1 LQFLNPVKLIK
12 SDLMVDIMR
21 IFRKKFFTDI
31 FNKLI
36 GKEKKL
42 KIGFYGHPNSG
53 KTTLANRMTKD
64 WTGKSLGLVS
74 EIPHETRR
82 VYRQERVTLNYDGV
96 ELDFDIIDTPGI
108 ATKIDYKNFLQYG
121 LSEEEA
127 KERAKEATK
136 GIIEAIKWL
145 DDVTGVLL
153 VVDSTKDPL
162 TQANITIIGNL
173 EARKIPFVIVAN
185 KVDLPESNPERI
197 LSVFPQHKVVSIS
210 ALHGENTDK
219 LYQAMVDKFN

>member
-1 LQFLNPVKLIK
+1 
-12 SDLMVDIMR
+12 MVDIMQR
-21 IFRKKFFTDI
+21 IFRKKFFRDI

-64 WTGKSLGLVS
+64 WIGKNLGLVS
-74 EIPHETRR
+74 EIPHETRK

-108 ATKIDYKNFLQYG
+108 ATKIDYKNFLEYG
-121 LSEEEA
+121 LSKDEA

-173 EARKIPFVIVAN
+173 EARNIPFVVVAN
-185 KVDLPESNPERI
+185 KVDLPESNTGRI
-197 LSVFPQHKVVSIS
+197 LSVFPQHKVVGIS
-210 ALHGENTDK
+210 ALKGENIDE
-219 LYQAMVDKFN
+219 LYQAMVEKFN

>member
-1 LQFLNPVKLIK
+1 
-12 SDLMVDIMR
+12 MVDIMQR
-21 IFRKKFFTDI
+21 IFRKKFFRDI

-64 WTGKSLGLVS
+64 WTGKSLGLIS
-74 EIPHETRR
+74 EIPHETRK
-82 VYRQERVTLNYDGV
+82 VCRQERVTLTYDGV

-108 ATKIDYKNFLQYG
+108 ATKIDYKNFLEYG
-121 LSEEEA
+121 LSEQDA

-153 VVDSTKDPL
+153 VVDSTQDPL

-173 EARKIPFVIVAN
+173 EARNIPFVVVAN
-185 KVDLPESNPERI
+185 KVDLPESNTGRI
-197 LSVFPQHKVVSIS
+197 LSVFPQHRVVGIS
-210 ALHGENTDK
+210 ALKGENVDE
-219 LYQAMVDKFN
+219 LYQAMVERFN

>member
-1 LQFLNPVKLIK
+1 MQFLNPVKLTK

>member
-1 LQFLNPVKLIK
+1 MIRVVSMPRF
-12 SDLMVDIMR
+12 
-21 IFRKKFFTDI
+21 FRRKFFTDI

-36 GKEKKL
+36 GKNKIL

-53 KTTLANRMTKD
+53 KTTLANRMTND
-64 WTGKSLGLVS
+64 WIGKPIGLVS

-82 VYRQERVTLNYDGV
+82 VYRQEHVTLKHDGV
-96 ELDFDIIDTPGI
+96 ELNFDIIDTPGI
-108 ATKIDYKNFLQYG
+108 ATKIDYTNFLEFG
-121 LSEEEA
+121 LTESEA

-153 VVDSTKDPL
+153 VIDATEDPL
-162 TQANITIIGNL
+162 TQANITIMGNL

-185 KVDLPESNPERI
+185 KIDLPGAVPDKI
-197 LSVFPQHKVVSIS
+197 YSVFPQHTVVPIS
-210 ALHGENTDK
+210 ALNGDNTRV
-219 LYQAMVDKFN
+219 LYKKMVERFR

>member
-1 LQFLNPVKLIK
+1 
-12 SDLMVDIMR
+12 MR
-21 IFRKKFFTDI
+21 RFFRRKFFRDI

-53 KTTLANRMTKD
+53 KTTLANRMATD
-64 WTGKSLGLVS
+64 WLGKSIGLVS
-74 EIPHETRR
+74 EIPHETRK
-82 VYRQERVTLNYDGV
+82 VYRQEHVTLSHNGV

-108 ATKIDYKNFLQYG
+108 ATKIDYKNFLKFG
-121 LSEEEA
+121 LSEVEA

-153 VVDSTKDPL
+153 VIDATQDPL

-185 KVDLPESNPERI
+185 KMDLPEASNERI
-197 LSVFPQHKVVSIS
+197 KSVFPQHNVVPIS
-210 ALHGENTDK
+210 ALNGNNTK
-219 LYQAMVDKFN
+219 QLYQVMVERFR

>member
-1 LQFLNPVKLIK
+1 MQFLNPVKLIK

>member
-1 LQFLNPVKLIK
+1 MFK
-12 SDLMVDIMR
+12 
-21 IFRKKFFTDI
+21 IFRRNYFRDVFY
-31 FNKLI
+31 KLI
-36 GKEKKL
+36 GRNKKL

-53 KTTLANRMTKD
+53 KTTLANRMTTD
-64 WTGKSLGLVS
+64 WIGQPLGLVS
-74 EIPHETRR
+74 EVPHETRR
-82 VYRQERVTLNYDGV
+82 VYRQEHVTLKQDGM

-108 ATKIDYKNFLQYG
+108 ATKIDYKDFLEFG

-127 KERAKEATK
+127 KQRAKEATK

-153 VVDSTKDPL
+153 VVDATQDPL

-185 KVDLPESNPERI
+185 KIDLPEASAERI
-197 LSVFPQHKVVSIS
+197 KSVFPQHSVVPIS
-210 ALHGENTDK
+210 ALNGDNTK
-219 LYQAMVDKFN
+219 QLYRAMVERFR

>member
-1 LQFLNPVKLIK
+1 
-12 SDLMVDIMR
+12 MVDIMQR
-21 IFRKKFFTDI
+21 IFRKNFFSDI
-31 FNKLI
+31 FKKLL

-82 VYRQERVTLNYDGV
+82 VYRQERVTLSYDGV

-121 LSEEEA
+121 LSEQEA

-173 EARKIPFVIVAN
+173 EARNIPFVIVAN
-185 KVDLPESNPERI
+185 KVDLPESNIERI
-197 LSVFPQHKVVSIS
+197 HSVFPQHKVVGIS

-219 LYQAMVDKFN
+219 LYHSMVNRFS

>member
-1 LQFLNPVKLIK
+1 
-12 SDLMVDIMR
+12 MR

-31 FNKLI
+31 FNKLV
-36 GKEKKL
+36 GNEKKL

-64 WTGKSLGLVS
+64 WLGKPLGLAS

-82 VYRQERVTLNYDGV
+82 VYRQERVSLNYEGV

-121 LSEEEA
+121 LSEREA

-153 VVDSTKDPL
+153 VVDSTMDPL

-173 EARKIPFVIVAN
+173 EARKIPFIIVAN
-185 KVDLPESNPERI
+185 KVDLPESKPERI
-197 LSVFPQHKVVSIS
+197 TSVFPQHKVVSIS

-219 LYQAMVDKFN
+219 LYQAMVEKFN

>member
-1 LQFLNPVKLIK
+1 
-12 SDLMVDIMR
+12 MVDIMR

-82 VYRQERVTLNYDGV
+82 VYRQERVSLNYDGV

-121 LSEEEA
+121 LSELEA

-153 VVDSTKDPL
+153 VVDATKDPL

>member
-1 LQFLNPVKLIK
+1 MRRFFRRFLNRL
-12 SDLMVDIMR
+12 L
-21 IFRKKFFTDI
+21 RK
-31 FNKLI
+31 N
-36 GKEKKL
+36 KKL

-53 KTTLANRMTKD
+53 KTTLANTITTD
-64 WTGKSLGLVS
+64 WIGKPIGIIS
-74 EIPHETRR
+74 EIPHETRK
-82 VYRQERVTLNYDGV
+82 VYRQERVTINHNGV

-108 ATKIDYKNFLQYG
+108 ATKVDFKNFLKYG

-153 VVDSTKDPL
+153 VIDATQDPL

-173 EARKIPFVIVAN
+173 EARKVPFVIVAN
-185 KVDLPESNPERI
+185 KIDIPEASPERI
-197 LSVFPQHKVVSIS
+197 ASVFPQHTVIPIS
-210 ALHGENTDK
+210 ALHGENTEN
-219 LYQAMVDKFN
+219 LYEAMVQNFQ

>member
-1 LQFLNPVKLIK
+1 
-12 SDLMVDIMR
+12 MVDIMR

-53 KTTLANRMTKD
+53 KTTLANRMTKE

-82 VYRQERVTLNYDGV
+82 VYRQERVSLNYDGV

-121 LSEEEA
+121 LSEQEA

-219 LYQAMVDKFN
+219 LYRAMVDKFN

>member
-1 LQFLNPVKLIK
+1 
-12 SDLMVDIMR
+12 MVDIMR

-53 KTTLANRMTKD
+53 KTTLANRMTKE

-82 VYRQERVTLNYDGV
+82 VYRQERVSLNYDGV

-121 LSEEEA
+121 LSELEA

>member
-1 LQFLNPVKLIK
+1 
-12 SDLMVDIMR
+12 MVDIMR

-82 VYRQERVTLNYDGV
+82 VYRQERVTLSYDGV

-121 LSEEEA
+121 LSEQEA

-219 LYQAMVDKFN
+219 LYKAMVESFN

>member
-1 LQFLNPVKLIK
+1 
-12 SDLMVDIMR
+12 MVDIMR

-82 VYRQERVTLNYDGV
+82 VYRQERVTLSYDGV

-121 LSEEEA
+121 LSEPEA

-185 KVDLPESNPERI
+185 KVDLPESNSERI

-219 LYQAMVDKFN
+219 LYKAMVESFN

>member
-1 LQFLNPVKLIK
+1 MHSIFRRFLNRL
-12 SDLMVDIMR
+12 LG
-21 IFRKKFFTDI
+21 KK
-31 FNKLI
+31 N
-36 GKEKKL
+36 KL
-42 KIGFYGHPNSG
+42 KIGLYGHPNSG
-53 KTTLANRMTKD
+53 KTTLANTMTGD
-64 WTGKSLGLVS
+64 WLGKPLGLVS
-74 EIPHETRR
+74 EIPHETRK
-82 VYRQERVTLNYDGV
+82 VYRQEKVSIKHNGV

-121 LSEEEA
+121 LSEAEA

-153 VVDSTKDPL
+153 VVDATKDPL

-185 KVDLPESNPERI
+185 KIDIPESSPERI
-197 LSVFPQHKVVSIS
+197 SAVFPQHIVVPIS
-210 ALHGENTDK
+210 ALHGENTEE
-219 LYQAMVDKFN
+219 LYMQMVKRFK